1 MAITDPNA
9 SGDILPESDYTPD
22 KISVTPELGRTLP
35 EHQSESTKDQENLIS
50 ESAEENGGANDRK
63 TATERLNER
72 WKAMRNLSADHVH
85 NIYCPFWK
93 PGDTA
98 AARPECADKTFTL
111 LSGNPFTTAGVA
123 YLAQWEE
130 LHRRKQD

>member
-9 SGDILPESDYTPD
+9 SGDVLSEPDYTPD
-22 KISVTPELGRTLP
+22 KISATPELGHTLP
-35 EHQSESTKDQENLIS
+35 EHQSENTKDEENVIS
-50 ESAEENGGANDRK
+50 ESAEENGEENDHK
-63 TATERLNER
+63 TATEKLNEQ
-72 WKAMRNLSADHVH
+72 WKAMRNPPAGHVH

-130 LHRRKQD
+130 LHRRKQE